1 MGTKM
6 AKEPGAARGP
16 FLVAIDLSPNS
27 EAALLWAARTARSFE
42 APLVALHVVHD
53 PASSPGYYRQVKK
66 RGTHLKRLEETA
78 ADMLSEFLAAMRS
91 RHPELLGDLETR
103 LVTGLPITR
112 ILEVAKE
119 IGAQMIVVGNR
130 GRTGLKNILLGS
142 KAQKVV
148 QLAPVPVTVV
158 KNPAAVR

>member
-1 MGTKM
+1 M
-6 AKEPGAARGP
+6 AGRVSRA
-16 FLVAIDLSPNS
+16 
-27 EAALLWAARTARSFE
+27 ARSFE

-53 PASSPGYYRQVKK
+53 PASRPGYYRQVKK
-66 RGTHLKRLEETA
+66 RDTHLRRIEDTA
-78 ADMLSEFLAAMRS
+78 ADMLSEFVAAMRGEY
-91 RHPELLGDLETR
+91 PELLGELETR

-112 ILEVAKE
+112 VLEVAQE

-130 GRTGLKNILLGS
+130 GRTGLKNMLLGS

-158 KNPAAVR
+158 KDAAPREAVPR